1 MPDKIPPRMLG
12 QNQGLGQSQN
22 LINQIRVEK
31 LEPISKAEGFYK
43 SIILDVLA
51 VMAAFF
57 MGCAYFLFLQG
68 TWPFIVPVCAF
79 LILTVATAMEAL
91 LEGSLKRRIEILILE
106 AVVLLVPFYATDVR
120 LLATCAVIVLIFFLI
135 GYLQSRSELD
145 HGTTVRFF
153 RSTHGVTA
161 KTVTAMLLVAIILYL
176 PMASAGKFFIGEP
189 EFGAFFDWAAGL
201 IGNFYPAISFTGSLD
216 DFAQSVAKNE
226 LAGAATFTAL
236 SPANQSAA
244 ILAGTGQIEENLSK
258 SLGVTL
264 SSSSPMSDV
273 AYAAIKNMLQSWSV
287 RFSIWFL
294 AGWALAVFLI
304 LRSVGVLV
312 VWVSQFLTM
321 IVYEMLLSSGAIR
334 IVEQP
339 QTKEVIEF

>member
-1 MPDKIPPRMLG
+1 
-12 QNQGLGQSQN
+12 
-22 LINQIRVEK
+22 
-31 LEPISKAEGFYK
+31 
-43 SIILDVLA
+43 
-51 VMAAFF
+51 
-57 MGCAYFLFLQG
+57 
-68 TWPFIVPVCAF
+68 
-79 LILTVATAMEAL
+79 
-91 LEGSLKRRIEILILE
+91 
-106 AVVLLVPFYATDVR
+106 
-120 LLATCAVIVLIFFLI
+120 
-135 GYLQSRSELD
+135 
-145 HGTTVRFF
+145 
-153 RSTHGVTA
+153 
-161 KTVTAMLLVAIILYL
+161 
-176 PMASAGKFFIGEP
+176 
-189 EFGAFFDWAAGL
+189 
-201 IGNFYPAISFTGSLD
+201 
-216 DFAQSVAKNE
+216 VAKNE